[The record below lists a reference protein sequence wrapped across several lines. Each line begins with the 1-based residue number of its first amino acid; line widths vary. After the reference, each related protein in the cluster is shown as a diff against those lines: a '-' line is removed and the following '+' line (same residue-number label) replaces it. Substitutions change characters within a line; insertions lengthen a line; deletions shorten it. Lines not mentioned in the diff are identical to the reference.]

1 LELDDNFKRLV
12 RELGEAINNALASSD
27 DVTEVL
33 TRIRSAGYDLVLV
46 LELTIGF
53 NRRANQQADDRQDI
67 VSERISPVE
76 VKFNSEDAEFLRALK
91 INLEREP

>member
-1 LELDDNFKRLV
+1 MELDDNFKRLV